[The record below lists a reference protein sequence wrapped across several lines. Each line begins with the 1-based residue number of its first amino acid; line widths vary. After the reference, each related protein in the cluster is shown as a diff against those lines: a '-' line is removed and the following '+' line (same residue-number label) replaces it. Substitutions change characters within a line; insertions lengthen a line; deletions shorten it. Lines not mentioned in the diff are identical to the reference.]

1 MVGAFVLGRGSM
13 NHEGLEERQAHE
25 EGGGTLDGNGV
36 TNRVIGLAIKVHRT
50 VGPGLLEQ
58 VYEDCLG
65 FELARAGLRF
75 ERQVK
80 LPLIYEG
87 VRFDRAYRADFI
99 VEAAVILEIKSI
111 ENILPVHEAQILTY
125 LRLSHC
131 HIGLLLNFNT
141 KLLKNGLRRFIL

>member
-1 MVGAFVLGRGSM
+1 M

-25 EGGGTLDGNGV
+25 EGGGKLDGDGV

-99 VEAAVILEIKSI
+99 VEKSVILEIKSI

>member
-1 MVGAFVLGRGSM
+1 MVGRSVRTRGSM
-13 NHEGLEERQAHE
+13 HE
-25 EGGGTLDGNGV
+25 EDHEARQGHEEDGGKPAEEEV

-65 FELARAGLRF
+65 FELARSGLRF

>member
-1 MVGAFVLGRGSM
+1 MMRASVRWAGSIS
-13 NHEGLEERQAHE
+13 HEADWGNPER
-25 EGGGTLDGNGV
+25 DGV
-36 TNRVIGLAIKVHRT
+36 SNRVIGLTIKVHRT

-87 VRFDRAYRADFI
+87 IRFERAYRADL
-99 VEAAVILEIKSI
+99 ILEKSVLLEVKSI
-111 ENILPVHEAQILTY
+111 ENILPVHESQILTY
-125 LRLSHC
+125 LRLSGC
-131 HIGLLLNFNT
+131 RIGLLLNFNT
-141 KLLKNGLRRFIL
+141 QLQKTGLRRFTS